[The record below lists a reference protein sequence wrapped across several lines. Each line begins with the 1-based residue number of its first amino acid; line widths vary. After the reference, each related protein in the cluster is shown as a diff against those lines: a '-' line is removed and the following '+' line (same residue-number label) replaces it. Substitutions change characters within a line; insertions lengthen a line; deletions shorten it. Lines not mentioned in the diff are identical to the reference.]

1 MKLSNLRIER
11 NNKLSYLTTDV
22 KCEFTSNSRLWIS
35 VPSEYEGWL
44 SDDVYDAFLLA
55 AIYPAMYYGEDIE
68 IEGNVSPRL
77 LFNVRNYIRHAIK
90 AYREDMH
97 MIDISVDGTSIPSQT
112 SHHVATGFSGGIDA
126 FTTVI
131 DRLENETDE
140 SRRIDTFIFHN
151 IGSHGGGR
159 KGARELFNNR
169 YDLLK
174 GFPQEKGI
182 PFIKMDSNLYDF
194 WRDEW
199 EYYARSIADGF
210 ACLSIQKA
218 VKYYYIS
225 GEFSYS
231 QHMDMHFDKSLCNID
246 EMTELYI
253 YNLMSTEGLEI
264 LLEGSQ
270 HTRMEKTIM
279 VANYEPAH
287 RFMNVCV
294 KDATKDETAVNC
306 SRCFKCVRTMKALDV
321 IGKLDDFGDVFD
333 IEWYKAN
340 KKKLWLKYMAGDEDT
355 DPFKK
360 GIIDYARTNGFE
372 LPSKVEVIAYDFGRK
387 LYHPFWKLKNYLKK
401 QK

>member
-11 NNKLSYLTTDV
+11 NNQFSYLTIDV
-22 KCEFTSNSRLWIS
+22 KCDFTTNSRLWIS
-35 VPSEYEGWL
+35 VPTEYEKWL
-44 SDDVYDAFLLA
+44 SNDVYDAFLLA
-55 AIYPAMYYGEDIE
+55 AIYPAMYYGENIE
-68 IEGNVSPRL
+68 IEGKVSPRL
-77 LFNVRNYIRHAIK
+77 LFNVKNYIRHAIK

-97 MIDISVDGTSIPSQT
+97 MIDISVEGTNIPIQT

-126 FTTVI
+126 FTTVM
-131 DRLENETDE
+131 DRLENDADT

-218 VKYYYIS
+218 VKMYYIS
-225 GEFSYS
+225 GEFSYR

-253 YNLMSTEGLEI
+253 YNLMSTESMEI
-264 LLEGSQ
+264 ILEGAQ

-279 VANYEPAH
+279 VANYEPAY
-287 RFMNVCV
+287 RYMNVCV
-294 KDATKDETAVNC
+294 KDATEDETAENC
-306 SRCFKCVRTMKALDV
+306 SHCFKCVRTMKALDV
-321 IGKLDDFGDVFD
+321 IGKLDEFGDVFNID
-333 IEWYKAN
+333 WYKAH
-340 KKKLWLKYMAGDEDT
+340 KKKLWLKYLAGDEDT
-355 DPFKK
+355 DPFKL
-360 GIIDYARTNGFE
+360 GIIDYALATKFP
-372 LPSKVEVIAYDFGRK
+372 LPSKIEVILYKIARIF
-387 LYHPFWKLKNYLKK
+387 YHPIWKILKLLHLK
-401 QK
+401 